1 MGQGGIPPIRLGRGA
16 PPALG
21 GAPGLGGRGGAPGL
35 GGRGGGPGLGATGG
49 RPGMPPALGAGPP
62 GAADTPQID
71 GFKMAKDLKVP
82 QLLYMVLS
90 QQKSLVEKIFDVKRE
105 FSYNGQDPRMISD
118 LMILTQTNAGVPD
131 F

>member
-1 MGQGGIPPIRLGRGA
+1 
-16 PPALG
+16 
-21 GAPGLGGRGGAPGL
+21 
-35 GGRGGGPGLGATGG
+35 
-49 RPGMPPALGAGPP
+49 
-62 GAADTPQID
+62 
-71 GFKMAKDLKVP
+71 MAKDLKVP